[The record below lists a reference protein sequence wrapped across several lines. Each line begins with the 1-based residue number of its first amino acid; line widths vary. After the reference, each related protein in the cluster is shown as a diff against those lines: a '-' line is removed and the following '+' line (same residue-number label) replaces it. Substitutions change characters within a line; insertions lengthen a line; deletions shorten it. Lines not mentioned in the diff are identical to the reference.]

1 MIRKPVA
8 LSLLLI
14 ACFILSSCGSI
25 PKLTAGETEMVS
37 EYAASLLLKYDADNH
52 TRLVDTSDYLA
63 QYYAAKKAHDDAEAA
78 YYRAIAEEEEKRRQE
93 AIAQANA
100 NNEYNN
106 SLNENGKKKDDG
118 TAGAAVVNSAFN
130 NMTIGE
136 FLGYPGF
143 SIQYAG
149 TDILDSYPEDST
161 DIALPASPGSD
172 LLVIYFNV
180 TNSGS
185 SSELLDVFSLNFNFR
200 LSVNGAGASG
210 VLYPTMLYDV
220 LSEFD
225 GSINAGE
232 TKRLVL
238 IKEVKEGTSVD
249 TLSLSIVSPAGTMTK
264 VLK

>member
-8 LSLLLI
+8 LSILLI
-14 ACFILSSCGSI
+14 ACFALAACGSI
-25 PKLTAGETEMVS
+25 PKLTANETEMVS
-37 EYAASLLLKYDADNH
+37 QYAASLLLKYDADNH
-52 TRLVDTSDYLA
+52 TRLVDTSDYLS
-63 QYYAAKKAHDDAEAA
+63 QYYAAKKAYDDAEAA
-78 YYRAIAEEEEKRRQE
+78 YYKAIFEEEEKRRQE

-106 SLNENGKKKDDG
+106 GLNSGKKKDDG

-149 TDILDSYPEDST
+149 SDILDSYPEDSD
-161 DIALPASPGSD
+161 DIVLPSSPGND

-185 SSELLDVFSLNFNFR
+185 SSEMLDVFSLGFNFR
-200 LSVNGAGASG
+200 LSINGAGAAG
-210 VLYPTMLYDV
+210 VLYPTMLFDV
-220 LSEFD
+220 LSEFE
-225 GSINAGE
+225 GNFNAGE

-238 IKEVKEGTSVD
+238 IKEVKEGTAVD